1 MSATHQLLLVPAD
14 TPVHRLAPQCK
25 VAATVLFVLAI
36 AATPAGAYWP
46 YLWYLL
52 LLTAV
57 AAAARLPPL
66 TLSRRLLVEVPFLLF
81 MLALPVLDGPPR
93 LTVLGVGLSIPGL
106 HAAATI
112 ALKATFGLLA
122 SGILA
127 ATTPPPEII
136 TGLERLRVPQVFTA
150 VAAFMVRYTEV
161 LAAELARMRTAAACR
176 GGNPRWL
183 WQVRDV
189 TAGLGALVVRS
200 FERGER
206 VYLAMA
212 SRGYTGTLPAALAGA
227 AASRVAWAATLA
239 VPALAA
245 IGTVLA
251 AIGTVLW

>member
-1 MSATHQLLLVPAD
+1 MSATHQPLLVGAD
-14 TPVHRLAPQCK
+14 SPVHRMAPQCK
-25 VAATVLFVLAI
+25 VAATALFVLAV
-36 AATPAGAYWP
+36 AATPAGTYWP

-52 LLTAV
+52 LLAAV
-57 AAAARLPPL
+57 AALARLPPL
-66 TLSRRLLVEVPFLLF
+66 TLLRRLLVEVPFVLF
-81 MLALPVLDGPPR
+81 VLALPVLGGPPQ
-93 LTVLGVGLSIPGL
+93 LTVLGLDLSVPGL

-112 ALKATFGLLA
+112 VLKATFGLLA
-122 SGILA
+122 TGILA
-127 ATTPPPEII
+127 ATTPLPEVI
-136 TGLERLRVPQVFTA
+136 TGLERLRVPRVFTA
-150 VAAFMVRYTEV
+150 VAAFMVRYIEV
-161 LAAELARMRTAAACR
+161 LAAELGRMRTAAACR

-212 SRGYTGTLPAALAGA
+212 SRGYTGVLPTVLTGA
-227 AASRVAWAATLA
+227 PAPRVAWVGALA

-251 AIGTVLW
+251 